1 MKSLAAF
8 YHGDQLLFGQRESL
22 FDVVVQAE
30 LSEFGT
36 ALQNFQ
42 TFEICVNLSERKIG
56 NIWLCFINFLECKM
70 GSLNQVSDGFS
81 FAWHRNILGLWCI
94 LFVKRRQI
102 GHGDGA

>member
-56 NIWLCFINFLECKM
+56 NVRLRIINFFKGKM
-70 GSLNQVSDGFS
+70 GSLNQASDGFS
-81 FAWHRNILGLWCI
+81 FTWHRNSPGLLCI

>member
-1 MKSLAAF
+1 MKDAF
-8 YHGDQLLFGQRESL
+8 YRGDQLLFGQREAL

-56 NIWLCFINFLECKM
+56 NVRQCFINFFK
-70 GSLNQVSDGFS
+70 GKISGLNQVLDGFS
-81 FAWHRNILGLWCI
+81 FTWHRNSPGLLCI

>member
-56 NIWLCFINFLECKM
+56 RGGLRVVNLPECEM
-70 GSLNQVSDGFS
+70 YRLNQMSYRLS
-81 FAWHRNILGLWCI
+81 F
-94 LFVKRRQI
+94 V
-102 GHGDGA
+102 GHENFF